1 MNQNLLEKTPKNNK
15 LRYAEYYGMI
25 EIYDELF
32 NKSNEGKIFKN
43 LMGIIIST
51 DNILLAYR
59 TIKRNGGSTTKGID
73 GVTVKDI
80 EKLSQ
85 SEFIGKV
92 RNRFNFYKPR
102 KVRRVEIPKPNGKTR
117 PLGIPSI
124 WDRIAQQCIL
134 QVLEPICEA
143 KFNKHSYGFRPLRS
157 TDNAIAD
164 CLSNQLKVICHI
176 VGRILIFKDF
186 SMQGNHVK
194 TNADKFRPF
203 RNSRIKKLFLFLT
216 GKCLKAPFGFTRTAL
231 FLKFPTKGTPQGGI
245 LSPLLS
251 NICLNEFDWWIARQ
265 WEERECS
272 ELVPQFNS
280 KGTRH
285 KSHDYRKLR
294 SSTTLKQVY
303 IVRYADDFKLFCKI
317 DRRLKDSSGATKMW
331 LKERLRLPISE
342 EKSKVTNLKK
352 KSSEFLG
359 ITLKMVKKNHRF
371 VCYSHVALKAR
382 KRIKRQL
389 KDQIKRIQRKK
400 SKITT
405 IREIQKYNSMVIG
418 IHNYYNVATH
428 VSKDFESIGSQL
440 HRSFYN
446 RFRNK
451 GLTKKGNYKGHDKGI
466 QPYMES
472 KRIQYLVNFPPFLP
486 NRIWKNQNPSKGR
499 KKTLNKYTAL
509 KVGNLYT
516 KINNPVAEWKVQWLR
531 EHPIINERATIEYND
546 NRISLFIAQKGKCAI
561 TGNELFLDDMHCHH
575 KKLWSESKDDSYKNL
590 ILLSKEMHKLVHCTD
605 EVKIREYIYW
615 NKLSDSQVNKVN
627 KLRKLVNKTI
637 ILPLCEQMPKYE
649 QLTLF

>member
-164 CLSNQLKVICHI
+164 CMY
-176 VGRILIFKDF
+176 RINK
-186 SMQGNHVK
+186 SHMQYVVDIDIQGFFDEVNHVK
-194 TNADKFRPF
+194 LMRQIWTLGIRDKQLLVIIR
-203 RNSRIKKLFLFLT
+203 KM
-216 GKCLKAPFGFTRTAL
+216 LKAPIVLPDGTI
-231 FLKFPTKGTPQGGI
+231 KFPTKGTPQGGI

-294 SSTTLKQVY
+294 SSTTLKEVY
-303 IVRYADDFKLFCKI
+303 IVRYADDFKLFCKN
-317 DRRLKDSSGATKMW
+317 RQEAERLFRATKMW

-466 QPYMES
+466 LPYMES
-472 KRIQYLVNFPPFLP
+472 KRSQYLVNYPILP
-486 NRIWKNQNPSKGR
+486 IGFVRTKTIKGR
-499 KKTLNKYTAL
+499 NKTLNKYTPEGRIL
-509 KVGNLYT
+509 VHKNQQS
-516 KINNPVAEWKVQWLR
+516 VAEWKVQWLR